1 MKAKKSSQS
10 LCRRIVFSLMLICL
24 VSMGANAQN
33 PKPFVVP
40 ELQEWDGKTG
50 SFIPGENPRVVYDN
64 PILQDIANRFA
75 EDYKLMFGV
84 QPAVLKGK
92 PQEGDFFLTTKKD
105 KKLAN
110 EGYVID
116 INKYVKVSAPEP
128 IGVYWATRT
137 LLQMSEKDKVQ

>member
-1 MKAKKSSQS
+1 
-10 LCRRIVFSLMLICL
+10 MLICL

-84 QPAVLKGK
+84 QPAVLKENRRK
-92 PQEGDFFLTTKKD
+92 EISFLQQRKIRNWQMKD
-105 KKLAN
+105 
-110 EGYVID
+110 
-116 INKYVKVSAPEP
+116 
-128 IGVYWATRT
+128 
-137 LLQMSEKDKVQ
+137 MS